1 MPRLLSDL
9 SHSNHPLSERPL
21 ATAVF
26 RWLGIAILI
35 ASSFPIPTAF
45 GQRDNGASG
54 EDRNSTSPSA
64 SLEASEKARFEGAAR
79 YSHQAKGSAVL
90 VMRKGEIIYESYA
103 DGWDAN
109 REHLLAS
116 GTKSFSGVMAA
127 CAAQDGLLDLDE
139 LVSETLTEWKDDPR
153 KSKITIRQLLSLS
166 SGIEGGNNMTM
177 PAYQR
182 AVGMA
187 NAVAE
192 PGKKFSYGPIP
203 YQCFG
208 ELMKRKLAKKN
219 ETVESYMRRRITDPI
234 GMEIATWRK
243 GLDGNINLPAGLF
256 LTPREWAKFGELIR
270 LEGKW
275 GDKQI
280 VEKKFL
286 DECFKPAPASPAYGM
301 TWWLLGGG
309 AAESSF
315 ADSEGPRGRITAR
328 IAQQLKARRQ
338 ELIPAD
344 TVAALGKGKN
354 CCYVIRSLDL
364 VIIRMGSSE
373 AGEFNDLTFLSKLL
387 GTDKSAP
394 LSR

>member
-1 MPRLLSDL
+1 MQFLLGKRPETQFTFFSLALATIYLVCLSDQL
-9 SHSNHPLSERPL
+9 AWGQVASE
-21 ATAVF
+21 
-26 RWLGIAILI
+26 
-35 ASSFPIPTAF
+35 ASS
-45 GQRDNGASG
+45 GA
-54 EDRNSTSPSA
+54 RNSTSPSA
-64 SLEASEKARFEGAAR
+64 SLEASEKTRFEEAAR
-79 YSHQAKGSAVL
+79 YSHAASGTGVL
-90 VMRKGEIIYESYA
+90 VMRKGEIIFESYA
-103 DGWDAN
+103 DGWNAE
-109 REHLLAS
+109 RPHLLAS

-127 CAAQDGLLDLDE
+127 CAAEDGLLKLDE

-182 AVGMA
+182 AVTLA

-208 ELMKRKLAKKN
+208 ELMKRKLAKQN
-219 ETVESYMRRRITDPI
+219 ETVESYVRRRIIDPI
-234 GMEIATWRK
+234 GLNVAVWRK
-243 GLDGNINLPAGLF
+243 GLDGNINLPAGLL
-256 LTPREWAKFGELIR
+256 LTPREWAKFGELVR
-270 LEGKW
+270 TQGKW
-275 GDKQI
+275 GEKTI
-280 VEKKFL
+280 VEAKFL
-286 DECFKPAPASPAYGM
+286 DECFKPAPASQAYGM

-315 ADSEGPRGRITAR
+315 ADSEGLRGRMTAR

-338 ELIPAD
+338 GLIPAD

-354 CCYVIRSLDL
+354 CCYVIRSLEM
-364 VIIRMGSSE
+364 VIIRMGDSE
-373 AGEFNDLTFLSKLL
+373 AGEYNDLTFLSKIL
-387 GTDKSAP
+387 GTEKSAS

>member
-1 MPRLLSDL
+1 MPFFQSIRIQCRSA
-9 SHSNHPLSERPL
+9 S
-21 ATAVF
+21 VF
-26 RWLGIAILI
+26 AWMTLGIALTCL
-35 ASSFPIPTAF
+35 SPSVH
-45 GQRDNGASG
+45 GQSQSEASG
-54 EDRNSTSPSA
+54 GARNSTSPSA
-64 SLEASEKARFEGAAR
+64 SLEASEQSRFEMATR
-79 YSHQAKGSAVL
+79 YSHDANGASVL

-103 DGWDAN
+103 AGWDAN
-109 REHLLAS
+109 RAHLLAS

-127 CAAQDGLLDLDE
+127 CAAQDGLLELDE
-139 LVSETLTEWKDDPR
+139 LVCETLTEWKEDPR

-177 PAYQR
+177 PSYQR
-182 AVGMA
+182 SVAMA

-234 GMEIATWRK
+234 GMKIDTWRK
-243 GLDGNINLPAGLF
+243 GLDGNINLPAGLL
-256 LTPREWAKFGELIR
+256 LTPREWAKFGELVR

-315 ADSEGPRGRITAR
+315 ADSEGGRGRGRLTTR

-364 VIIRMGSSE
+364 VIIRMGASE

-387 GTDKSAP
+387 GTDKSTS

>member
-1 MPRLLSDL
+1 MRILLWK
-9 SHSNHPLSERPL
+9 RPETQPTFFCL
-21 ATAVF
+21 ALAMF
-26 RWLGIAILI
+26 SLFCLGDQL
-35 ASSFPIPTAF
+35 AF
-45 GQRDNGASG
+45 GQVGSEASSGA
-54 EDRNSTSPSA
+54 RNSTSPSA
-64 SLEASEKARFEGAAR
+64 SLEASEKTRFEEAAR
-79 YSHQAKGSAVL
+79 YSHAANGTSVL
-90 VMRKGEIIYESYA
+90 VMRKGEVIFESYA
-103 DGWDAN
+103 DGWNAD
-109 REHLLAS
+109 RPHLLAS

-127 CAAQDGLLDLDE
+127 CAAEDGILKLDE
-139 LVSETLTEWKDDPR
+139 LVCETLTEWKDDPR

-177 PAYQR
+177 PAYER

-208 ELMKRKLAKKN
+208 ELMKRKLAKQN
-219 ETVESYMRRRITDPI
+219 ETVESYMRRRIIDPI
-234 GMEIATWRK
+234 GLNVAVWRK
-243 GLDGNINLPAGLF
+243 GLDGNINLPAGLL
-256 LTPREWAKFGELIR
+256 LTPREWVKFGELVR
-270 LEGKW
+270 LGGKW
-275 GDKQI
+275 GEKQI
-280 VEKKFL
+280 VATKFL
-286 DECFKPAPASPAYGM
+286 DECFKPAPASQAYGM

-338 ELIPAD
+338 GLIPAD

-354 CCYVIRSLDL
+354 CCYVIRSQEM
-364 VIIRMGSSE
+364 VIIRMGDSA
-373 AGEFNDLTFLSKLL
+373 AGEYNDLTFLSKVL
-387 GTDKSAP
+387 GTENSAA